1 MRRIKLKTVLKM
13 TIAKK
18 GQNIHVGTKERR
30 AARRSGK

>member
-30 AARRSGK
+30 AARRRCK